1 MVCPVCGGGDTRH
14 LYQNVTSVYTTK
26 PYSLD
31 ACQDCQHI
39 FTAPAP
45 TKKELN
51 HIYQNLY
58 GYDAHLLIQ
67 KEKAYRGTEYAKVV
81 AQQTTKKT
89 AKVLEVGCMHGY
101 LLSALKDRG
110 FTVAGVE
117 LDADAVEYCKS
128 RGLNVTQGF
137 MEDFLA
143 NSKETYDIIFMSHV
157 LEHIADP
164 RAGLA
169 LLKKHLA
176 KNGKLIVVVPN
187 SHARSAK
194 LFGKFWGY
202 WQVPVHINHF
212 NKPSVSRLFDD
223 AGYTIKKI
231 DFFGG
236 DSLLFL
242 STLANMAGAKNG
254 KTQLGAAKKAL
265 VKANSTTMR
274 HWYKLGGEDMLV
286 VAQPGKD

>member
-1 MVCPVCGGGDTRH
+1 MVCPVCKGDNTSH
-14 LYQNVTSVYTTK
+14 LHQNVTSVYTTK
-26 PYSLD
+26 PYDLD
-31 ACQDCQHI
+31 VCQDCQHV

-45 TKKELN
+45 TKKELH
-51 HIYQNLY
+51 HIYKNLY

-67 KEKAYRGTEYAKVV
+67 KEKAYRGNEYAKIV
-81 AQQTTKKT
+81 AQQSSKKGG
-89 AKVLEVGCMHGY
+89 KVLEIGCMHGY

-110 FTVAGVE
+110 FTVSGVE
-117 LDADAVEYCKS
+117 LDADAVEYCKT
-128 RGLNVTQGF
+128 RGLNVVQNS
-137 MEDFLA
+137 MENFLA
-143 NSKETYDIIFMSHV
+143 DSRETYDIIFMSHV

-164 RAGLA
+164 RGGLT
-169 LLKKHLA
+169 LLKKHLT

-212 NKPSVSRLFDD
+212 NKKSISRLFDD

-242 STLANMAGAKNG
+242 STLANMAGAKND
-254 KTQLGAAKKAL
+254 KSQLGAAKKAL
-265 VKANSTTMR
+265 VKTSSTTMR

-286 VAQPGKD
+286 VATVD